1 MQASS
6 NSTVRAANA
15 KRARPRATPA
25 HPLSRPAANADQA
38 SDARVAGCTCFRV
51 RRLAR
56 RVTQIYDRVLAPAG
70 LRVTQFSLLS
80 ALVRNGRSP
89 GAMAIGA
96 LATAL
101 DMDRTTLTRNLKPLI
116 DAKLV
121 ALKQGEGDARQREAS
136 VTRPGIARYENAK
149 TLWRQA
155 QNDINRTLG
164 SVQVASLHELVDG
177 LLETLN
183 EESARNQPDRIAAT
197 RVRTTS
203 IGREKR

>member
-1 MQASS
+1 MQASSS
-6 NSTVRAANA
+6 NSTVRPANA
-15 KRARPRATPA
+15 KRAGPRADALRP
-25 HPLSRPAANADQA
+25 PAAHADQV
-38 SDARVAGCTCFRV
+38 SEARVVGCTCFRV

-56 RVTQIYDRVLAPAG
+56 RVTQIYDRVLAPSG

-80 ALVRNGRSP
+80 VLVRAGNKP

-101 DMDRTTLTRNLKPLI
+101 DMDRTTLSRNLKPLT

-121 ALKQGEGDARQREAS
+121 VLKQGQSDARQREAS
-136 VTRPGIARYENAK
+136 LTRSGLARYEDAK

-164 SVQVASLHELVDG
+164 SAQVAALHELFDG

-183 EESARNQPDRIAAT
+183 ETSAKNQADRTSAS
-197 RVRTTS
+197 RVRKTS
-203 IGREKR
+203 IGRERR